1 MKQYLF
7 LQLNEIN
14 FGLVREY
21 LSNEDKY
28 RFPNLRGIIENFAY
42 SETASEKKYEN
53 LEPWIQWVSIQTGK
67 SFKEHQVFRLGDI
80 VSNKQLNQ
88 FFEEVKNNG
97 YRVGA
102 VSPMNA
108 DNRMKTSAYFI
119 PDPWTDT
126 ESDGS
131 PFSKRLTSML
141 RQSVND
147 NAKGSL
153 TLASILT
160 LFESVFR
167 TFHIRRTSYLM
178 KLVFS
183 VIKSPWKKSLVLDYL
198 IHLVHLKFFKIKK
211 PDFSSVF
218 FNAGAHI
225 QHHYFF
231 NSKYVDTSLQNPKWY
246 INQNADPIADMLEV
260 YDKIL
265 GDYLSMMDKDTKIM
279 IATGLQQVPFDFVK
293 YYYRLSDH
301 NTFLKKIGINCKK
314 VLPRMTRDFEIIFD
328 KENDMN
334 DAIKALE
341 SVKSIKDDTSIFR
354 EIEVRDKS
362 LFVTLT
368 YPHEIKQEDQLEANG
383 ELMSF
388 FDEVV
393 FVAIK
398 NGMHDSKGYAYFS
411 KNMGVKSSDKPI
423 HVSKLHGIIM
433 KNFPKRVSG

>member
-1 MKQYLF
+1 MQQYIF

-14 FGLVREY
+14 FDLAKMY
-21 LSNEDKY
+21 LASDAEY
-28 RFPNLRGIIENFAY
+28 RFANLRKLIDEFSSIDTFA
-42 SETASEKKYEN
+42 EKKYEN
-53 LEPWIQWVSIQTGK
+53 LEPWIQWVSVQTGK
-67 SFKEHQVFRLGDI
+67 LFKDHQVFRLGDI
-80 VSNKQLNQ
+80 VSNRQLNQ
-88 FFEEVKNNG
+88 FFEEIENNR
-97 YRVGA
+97 YKVGA
-102 VSPMNA
+102 MSPMNA
-108 DNRMKTSAYFI
+108 ENRLKNSAYFI

-126 ESDGS
+126 ESDCT

-153 TLASILT
+153 TLASIFT
-160 LFESVFR
+160 LFESFIR
-167 TFHIRRTSYLM
+167 TFHIRRTSYLI

-183 VIKSPWKKSLVLDYL
+183 VIRSPWKKSLVLDYL
-198 IHLVHLKFFKIKK
+198 IHLIHLKLFRSKK

-231 NSKYVDTSLQNPKWY
+231 NSKYVDTSLQNPTWY

-265 GDYLSMMDKDTKIM
+265 GDYLSILDKDTKIM
-279 IATGLQQVPFDFVK
+279 IATGLQQVPYDFVK

-301 NTFLKKIGINCKK
+301 NNFLKKIGIKFQK

-328 KENDMN
+328 QENDMN

-341 SVKSIKDDTSIFR
+341 SVKSIKDDIYIFG

-388 FDEVV
+388 YDEVV

-398 NGMHDSKGYAYFS
+398 NGMHDSIGYAYFS
-411 KNMGVKSSDKPI
+411 KNMGVEGSVKPI
-423 HVSKLHGIIM
+423 HVSKLHDIIM

>member
-80 VSNKQLNQ
+80 VSNKHLNQ
-88 FFEEVKNNG
+88 LFEEIENNG

-102 VSPMNA
+102 ISPMNA
-108 DNRMKTSAYFI
+108 DNRMNTSAYFL

-126 ESDGS
+126 KSDGL

-160 LFESVFR
+160 LFETVFR
-167 TFHIRRTSYLM
+167 TFHIRITSYLM

-183 VIKSPWKKSLVLDYL
+183 VIRSP
-198 IHLVHLKFFKIKK
+198 
-211 PDFSSVF
+211 
-218 FNAGAHI
+218 
-225 QHHYFF
+225 
-231 NSKYVDTSLQNPKWY
+231 
-246 INQNADPIADMLEV
+246 
-260 YDKIL
+260 
-265 GDYLSMMDKDTKIM
+265 
-279 IATGLQQVPFDFVK
+279 
-293 YYYRLSDH
+293 
-301 NTFLKKIGINCKK
+301 
-314 VLPRMTRDFEIIFD
+314 
-328 KENDMN
+328 
-334 DAIKALE
+334 
-341 SVKSIKDDTSIFR
+341 
-354 EIEVRDKS
+354 
-362 LFVTLT
+362 
-368 YPHEIKQEDQLEANG
+368 
-383 ELMSF
+383 
-388 FDEVV
+388 
-393 FVAIK
+393 
-398 NGMHDSKGYAYFS
+398 
-411 KNMGVKSSDKPI
+411 
-423 HVSKLHGIIM
+423 
-433 KNFPKRVSG
+433 